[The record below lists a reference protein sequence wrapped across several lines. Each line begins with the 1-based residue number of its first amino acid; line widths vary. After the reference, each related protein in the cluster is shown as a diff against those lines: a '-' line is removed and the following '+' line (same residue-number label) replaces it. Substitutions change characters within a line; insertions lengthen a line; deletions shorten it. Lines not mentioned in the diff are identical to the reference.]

1 MIDFDEETCSSI
13 KSLKVQKDMK
23 INLTTVFLN
32 GKMLMFSKIS
42 IKSFVFDLIDVF
54 VFPNEKVTKIYSNY
68 KILKC
73 FLFQNLI
80 DTDSTSAFFV

>member
-1 MIDFDEETCSSI
+1 
-13 KSLKVQKDMK
+13 MK
-23 INLTTVFLN
+23 INLTTMFLN

>member
-1 MIDFDEETCSSI
+1 
-13 KSLKVQKDMK
+13 MK
-23 INLTTVFLN
+23 INLTTMFLN

-42 IKSFVFDLIDVF
+42 IKSFVFDLIGVF